1 MKAAVLYKPYDI
13 RLEEVETPKIRA
25 DQVLVRVRAVG
36 ICGSDVHY
44 YKTGRAGL
52 YVVKE
57 PIILGHECSGEIA
70 EIGDDVEGFNPGEP
84 VVIEPGFPCRRCFY
98 CKSGRYNLCEDVR
111 FYGTP
116 PVNGAFCEYVAA
128 DADFVYKMPESLTFE
143 EGSMI
148 EPLSVGIHA
157 TRRGHVT
164 AEDTVAILGAG
175 PIGLLTLQAVRARG
189 ATTIY
194 VTDVRDYLLEHAKRL
209 GASETINARKEDPV
223 RRIMEL
229 TDGRGADVVI
239 EAAGSIEA
247 GRQTFEIARRGG
259 RIVII
264 GVFPKTEFAVRM
276 TDIVDKE
283 LTIYGVFRYANAY
296 PTALKLVSAGKIE
309 LKSLITHVFT
319 LNEIHK
325 AMEVAEKKIGNPIK
339 VIVKP

>member
-13 RLEEVETPKIRA
+13 RLEEVETPRIGA

-44 YKTGRAGL
+44 YKTGRAGMH
-52 YVVKE
+52 VVKE
-57 PIILGHECSGEIA
+57 PLILGHECSGEIA
-70 EIGDDVEGFNPGEP
+70 EIGGDVEGFKPGDR

-98 CKSGRYNLCEDVR
+98 CKTGRYNLCEDIR

-128 DADFVYKMPESLTFE
+128 DADFVYKMPENLTFE

-157 TRRGHVT
+157 TRRGHIT
-164 AEDTVAILGAG
+164 AEDTVAILGSG
-175 PIGLLTLQAVRARG
+175 PVGLLTLQAVRARG
-189 ATTIY
+189 ATNIY
-194 VTDVRDYLLEHAKRL
+194 VTDIRDYLLEYARRL
-209 GASETINARKEDPV
+209 GATETINAQREDPV
-223 RRIMEL
+223 KRIMEL

-247 GRQTFEIARRGG
+247 GRQTFEIVRRGG

-276 TDIVDKE
+276 TDFVDKE
-283 LTIYGVFRYANAY
+283 LTVYGVFRYANTY
-296 PTALKLVSAGKIE
+296 PTALSLVSAGKIE
-309 LKSLITHVFT
+309 LKPLITHVFT
-319 LNEIHK
+319 LDEIQR
-325 AMEVAEKKIGNPIK
+325 AMEVAEKKIGNPVK

>member
-1 MKAAVLYKPYDI
+1 MNAAVLYKPYDI
-13 RLEEVETPKIRA
+13 RLEEVETPRIGA

-44 YKTGRAGL
+44 YKTGRAGMH
-52 YVVKE
+52 VVKE
-57 PIILGHECSGEIA
+57 PLILGHECSGEIA
-70 EIGDDVEGFNPGEP
+70 EIGGDVEGFKPGDR

-98 CKSGRYNLCEDVR
+98 CKTGRYNLCEDIR

-128 DADFVYKMPESLTFE
+128 DADFVYKMPENLTFE

-157 TRRGHVT
+157 TRRGHIT
-164 AEDTVAILGAG
+164 AEDTVAILGSG
-175 PIGLLTLQAVRARG
+175 PVGLLTLQAVRARG
-189 ATTIY
+189 ATNIY
-194 VTDVRDYLLEHAKRL
+194 VTDIRDYLLEYARRL
-209 GASETINARKEDPV
+209 GATETINAQREDPV
-223 RRIMEL
+223 KRIMEL

-247 GRQTFEIARRGG
+247 GRQTFEIVRRGG

-276 TDIVDKE
+276 TDFVDKE
-283 LTIYGVFRYANAY
+283 LTVYGVFRYANTY
-296 PTALKLVSAGKIE
+296 PTALSLVSAGKIE
-309 LKSLITHVFT
+309 LKPLITHVFT
-319 LNEIHK
+319 LDEIQR
-325 AMEVAEKKIGNPIK
+325 AMEVAEKKIGNPVK

>member
-13 RLEEVETPKIRA
+13 RLEDVETPRIRA

-44 YKTGRAGL
+44 YRTGRAGV

-70 EIGDDVEGFNPGEP
+70 EIGSDVEGFKPGDR
-84 VVIEPGFPCRRCFY
+84 VVIEPGFPCRRCSY
-98 CKSGRYNLCEDVR
+98 CKSGRYNLCENMQ

-116 PVNGAFCEYVAA
+116 PVNGAFCEYIAA
-128 DADFVYKMPESLTFE
+128 DADFVYKMPENLTFE

-157 TRRGHVT
+157 TRRGHITV
-164 AEDTVAILGAG
+164 EDTVTILGAG
-175 PIGLLTLQAVRARG
+175 PIGLLALQAVRARG
-189 ATTIY
+189 VTTVY
-194 VTDVRDYLLEHAKRL
+194 VTDIQDYLLEHAKRL
-209 GASETINARKEDPV
+209 GASETINARREDPV

-229 TDGRGADVVI
+229 TDGKGTDVVI
-239 EAAGSIEA
+239 EAVGSVET
-247 GRQTFEIARRGG
+247 GRQTFEIVKRGG

-276 TDIVDKE
+276 TDFVDKE
-283 LTIYGVFRYANAY
+283 LTVCGVFRYTNTY

-319 LNEIHK
+319 LDEIHK
-325 AMEVAEKKIGNPIK
+325 AMEVAEKKIGNPVK

>member
-13 RLEEVETPKIRA
+13 RLEEVETPRIRS

-44 YKTGRAGL
+44 YKTGRAGT

-57 PIILGHECSGEIA
+57 PLILGHECSGEIA
-70 EIGDDVEGFNPGEP
+70 EIGNDVEGFKPGDR

-98 CKSGRYNLCEDVR
+98 CKTGRYNLCEDIR

-128 DADFVYKMPESLTFE
+128 DADFVYKMPENLTFE

-175 PIGLLTLQAVRARG
+175 PVGLLTLQAVRARG
-189 ATTIY
+189 ATNIY
-194 VTDVRDYLLEHAKRL
+194 VTDIRDYLLEYARRL
-209 GASETINARKEDPV
+209 GATETINAQREDPV

-239 EAAGSIEA
+239 EAAGSIET
-247 GRQTFEIARRGG
+247 GRQTFEIVRKGG

-276 TDIVDKE
+276 TDFVDKE
-283 LTIYGVFRYANAY
+283 LTVYGVFRYANTY
-296 PTALKLVSAGKIE
+296 PTALNLVSAGKIQ
-309 LKSLITHVFT
+309 LKPLITHVFT
-319 LNEIHK
+319 LDEIQK
-325 AMEVAEKKIGNPIK
+325 AIEVAEKKIGNPVK

>member
-13 RLEEVETPKIRA
+13 RLEEVETPRIGA

-44 YKTGRAGL
+44 YKTGRAGMH
-52 YVVKE
+52 VVKE
-57 PIILGHECSGEIA
+57 PLILGHECSGEIA
-70 EIGDDVEGFNPGEP
+70 EIGGDVEGFKPGDR

-98 CKSGRYNLCEDVR
+98 CKTGRYNLCEDIR

-128 DADFVYKMPESLTFE
+128 DADFVYKMPENLTFE

-157 TRRGHVT
+157 TRRGHIT
-164 AEDTVAILGAG
+164 AEDTVAILGSG
-175 PIGLLTLQAVRARG
+175 PVGLLTLQAVRARG
-189 ATTIY
+189 ATNIY
-194 VTDVRDYLLEHAKRL
+194 VTDIRDYLLEYARRL
-209 GASETINARKEDPV
+209 GATETINAQKEDPV
-223 RRIMEL
+223 KRIMEL

-247 GRQTFEIARRGG
+247 GRQTFEIVRRGG

-276 TDIVDKE
+276 TDFVDKE
-283 LTIYGVFRYANAY
+283 LTVYGVFRYANTY
-296 PTALKLVSAGKIE
+296 PTALSLVSAGKIE
-309 LKSLITHVFT
+309 LKPLITHVFT
-319 LNEIHK
+319 LDEIQR
-325 AMEVAEKKIGNPIK
+325 AMEVAEKKIGNPVK